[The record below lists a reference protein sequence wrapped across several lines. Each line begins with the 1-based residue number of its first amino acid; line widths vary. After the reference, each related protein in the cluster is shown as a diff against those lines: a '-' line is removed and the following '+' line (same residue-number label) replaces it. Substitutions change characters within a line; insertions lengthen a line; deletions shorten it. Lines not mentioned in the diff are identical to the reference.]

1 MAMSPKHSRMCGLTS
16 CCTSVLCESVRST
29 RTKGGGASGCQN
41 GQRSRTRSDASSR
54 GTVART
60 HRRHVNETAHVVVA
74 ERDKVLLDRACDI
87 AEEAHRLRVDLNGE
101 KEDGEGSG
109 EGGGQGGQRRRRQG
123 GQRRRRQGG
132 QRRRRQGGR
141 RRRRRA
147 GRAAAFSMQRARCAH
162 SRGHMTGPYRRL
174 RVHRQARRHE
184 RLQCSG
190 VVGEAFLKG

>member
-74 ERDKVLLDRACDI
+74 ERDKVLLDRACNI

-109 EGGGQGGQRRRRQG
+109 EGGREGSRE
-123 GQRRRRQGG
+123 
-132 QRRRRQGGR
+132 GGR
-141 RRRRRA
+141 EGSGEGGREGGGEDGGRGGRPRSACGMRGALTA
-147 GRAAAFSMQRARCAH
+147 G
-162 SRGHMTGPYRRL
+162 GP
-174 RVHRQARRHE
+174 
-184 RLQCSG
+184 
-190 VVGEAFLKG
+190 